1 MSLFKKVLLVF
12 VFTWASF
19 SLPVFARHGAIS
31 KTTSAIISTPLGGFF
46 GLARGAVTKSSQ
58 YASSFSNEFGEG
70 VLPRLIGVPTGFL
83 VGGIAGGATGLLK
96 GVINGVRISLDSPFS
111 AAAMS
116 LDGDFLDFDPYDF
129 DATY

>member
-1 MSLFKKVLLVF
+1 MSFNKVSLIILSFLLLSSV
-12 VFTWASF
+12 
-19 SLPVFARHGAIS
+19 PVHARHGAIS
-31 KTTSAIISTPLGGFF
+31 KTTSAIISAPLGGFF
-46 GLARGAVTKSSQ
+46 GLARGAVTKSSA

-70 VLPRLIGVPTGFL
+70 VLPRLIGVPTGFI
-83 VGGIAGGATGLLK
+83 VGGIAGGATGLVK